1 MANSV
6 ADNYLKVSDQIAQT
20 ARKAGRSAE
29 DVKLVVV
36 TKGQS
41 VQKIAEV
48 IQAGA
53 TDLGENYP
61 EETTQKISE
70 MGQLASAVSWHMIG
84 HLQSRKIKFVVDH
97 FSMMHSIDRPSI
109 AVELNAKLDC
119 SLDVL
124 LEVNLSGEESKGGF
138 QVSNPQ
144 NWAMFCE
151 TVLDLQ
157 KLERLRI
164 VGLMTMPPYTEDPE
178 ASRIVFRLC
187 RELRDFVQKETRL
200 MSIAQLS
207 MGTSLDYNV
216 AVEEGATY
224 VRVGEAIMG
233 ARDYSKK
240 V

>member
-1 MANSV
+1 MSTFV
-6 ADNYLKVSDQIAQT
+6 EVNYQKVSDQIGQSAM
-20 ARKAGRSAE
+20 KSGRSVE

-41 VQKIAEV
+41 VQKVAEV

-53 TDLGENYP
+53 KDLGENYP
-61 EETTQKISE
+61 EETAQKIIE
-70 MGQLASAVSWHMIG
+70 MGQLASNVKWHMIG

-97 FSMMHSIDRPSI
+97 FSMMHSIDRPGI
-109 AVELNAKLDC
+109 AAELNAKLDR

-138 QVSNPQ
+138 QVENTQ
-144 NWAMFCE
+144 NWPQFCE
-151 TVLDLQ
+151 TVLELQ
-157 KLERLRI
+157 KLERIHI
-164 VGLMTMPPYTEDPE
+164 VGLMTMPPYTEEPE
-178 ASRIVFRLC
+178 ASRGVFRLC
-187 RELRDFVQKETRL
+187 RKLRDFVQNETGL
-200 MSIAQLS
+200 VAINQLS

-240 V
+240 A